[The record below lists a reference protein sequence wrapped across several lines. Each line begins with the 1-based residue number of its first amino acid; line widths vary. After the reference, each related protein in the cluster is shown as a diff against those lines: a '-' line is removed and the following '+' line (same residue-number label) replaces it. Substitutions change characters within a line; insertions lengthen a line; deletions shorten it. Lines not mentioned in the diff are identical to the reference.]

1 MTFLG
6 DQSRYRRLYAEHAA
20 WKLLRADSA
29 PLILAFF
36 ADLFKDDNDVPFS
49 RARVSLEA
57 EISRCREMG
66 LWETETTAGIYLN
79 TWIRSG
85 WLRELDDHLSRT
97 DACDIAMRFCRGLVE
112 RNTGTSASHLRI
124 VQEAVRDLSV
134 ALNPNAEERIQL
146 LELQKAQLQLEIDS
160 LNAGVVIMLDETEQ
174 RERVREIYQLSAIL
188 TGDFRRVED
197 EIRQLDKA
205 LRIEIIEGGS
215 TRGEV
220 LLSLMEK
227 EAILAKTDAG
237 AAFEGFY
244 QLMCDQNRTTEF
256 RDQLRSILKRPAAE
270 QLSSRQK
277 QFLSHL
283 LRELS
288 RESDQVFQVRRRTE
302 EGLRS
307 YIESGAAQEVRA
319 VDRLLG
325 KLEQT
330 ALALRDADCDLRSK
344 TSLELPVG
352 PLKISSPDNMRLRF
366 PDEKLDTSNV
376 EVHSNSNKL
385 SDAMLGSLDTVQI
398 RQVARRAQ
406 ALLQR
411 HGPMTVAGITRIEP
425 IESGLEELVA
435 YLRIAKS
442 VGATEMEEKEQVILK
457 DRQGSQLSAFIPGLL
472 LSADLFPTSVDELAI

>member
-6 DQSRYRRLYAEHAA
+6 DYSRYQRLYAEHAA
-20 WKLLRADSA
+20 WKLLRADNA

-36 ADLFKDDNDVPFS
+36 ATLFKDENDVPFS
-49 RARVSLEA
+49 RARIMLDA
-57 EISRCREMG
+57 EISRCRELG
-66 LWETETTAGIYLN
+66 LWDTETPAGTYLN
-79 TWIRSG
+79 MWIRSG

-97 DACDIAMRFCRGLVE
+97 DACDIAVRFCRGLVE

-124 VQEAVRDLSV
+124 VQEAVRNLSV
-134 ALNPNAEERIQL
+134 ALNPNAEERIRS
-146 LELQKAQLQLEIDS
+146 LELQKAELQREIDA
-160 LNAGVVIMLDETEQ
+160 LGAGVVIMLDESEQ

-205 LRIEIIEGGS
+205 LRIEIIEEGS

-256 RDQLRSILKRPAAE
+256 RDQLRSILKTPAAE
-270 QLSSRQK
+270 QLSSQQK
-277 QFLSHL
+277 QFLGHL

-307 YIESGAAQEVRA
+307 YIESGAAQEVKA
-319 VDRLLG
+319 VDKLLG

-330 ALALRDADCDLRSK
+330 ALALRDADCDLRSQ
-344 TSLELPVG
+344 TTLELPVG
-352 PLKISSPDNMRLRF
+352 SINISSPDSVRLRF
-366 PDEKLDTSNV
+366 PDEKLDTENV
-376 EVHSNSNKL
+376 EEHCNSSKL
-385 SDAMLGSLDTVQI
+385 SDTMLGSLDTVQI
-398 RQVARRAQ
+398 REVAHRAQ

-411 HGPMTVAGITRIEP
+411 HGPMTVAGITQIAP

-442 VGATEMEEKEQVILK
+442 VGAAEINDKEQVILK
-457 DRQGSQLSAFIPGLL
+457 DREGSQLSACIPALL
-472 LSADLFPTSVDELAI
+472 LSADLFPSSVDELAI